1 MIKYYIFFILF
12 ILGYTTIFSQWSGF
26 SPISETYSSN
36 GIYKLKSI
44 SYDDFIPNLKGESI
58 IFFNRERDSLRQ
70 NKVYYKLNRSFDLDE
85 NFPFFL
91 AISNDGRK
99 IIYFTNYIN
108 SQNIEERNVTY
119 YIDGKIAKT
128 YSSEEFTNCD
138 KNKEK
143 CRLFYETENRNLFE
157 NYTSTYKEYNRSLSE
172 KDVFLTKNFI
182 FNKNDT
188 IYLIDNRKQVT
199 LFDLDKGEIIKSN
212 IDFDSIYTTI
222 KNIETI
228 KSKITS
234 YEYPYKYIIDV
245 KNSLTNEKISESI
258 SKLSNLKFI
267 PLEDSTY
274 NKYKL
279 HRIDLSG
286 YLNRN
291 GKFEIQN
298 LKTDS
303 IFNKQQI
310 ENYLLNSTFETDFI
324 PKEVDK
330 IYITNFFG
338 GYRNYD
344 DKIAE
349 LETIKDKEKR
359 RIEREKRLTLEKIDN
374 IYIPKNL
381 YESLTEL
388 DKILD
393 FEAKKELKESTDT
406 FMFNSHMGG
415 LGMWIRNK
423 WGINGGSRLS
433 KYFND
438 RNTGK
443 QMFGNDVISGLI
455 IKQYILW
462 LKGDKT
468 SWKKWEEENPV
479 K

>member
-1 MIKYYIFFILF
+1 MIKYYISFILL
-12 ILGYTTIFSQWSGF
+12 ISSYTTIFSQWSSF

-58 IFFNRERDSLRQ
+58 VFFNRERDSLRQ

-85 NFPFFL
+85 SFPFFL

-108 SQNIEERNVTY
+108 SQDLEERNVTY

-157 NYTSTYKEYNRSLSE
+157 NYTSTYKEYNKSLSE
-172 KDVFLTKNFI
+172 KDIFLTKNFI
-182 FNKNDT
+182 FNKNDI
-188 IYLIDNRKQVT
+188 IYLIDNRKKLT
-199 LFDLDKGEIIKSN
+199 LFDLNKGEIIKSN
-212 IDFDSIYTTI
+212 IDFDSIYPTI
-222 KNIETI
+222 KNIEPI
-228 KSKITS
+228 KSKIS
-234 YEYPYKYIIDV
+234 NYEYPYKYITDI
-245 KNSLTNEKISESI
+245 KNINTYETIAESI
-258 SKLSNLKFI
+258 GKLSNLKFI
-267 PLEDSTY
+267 PSSSQ
-274 NKYKL
+274 NNYKL
-279 HRIDLSG
+279 HRIEISG
-286 YLNRN
+286 YLNRS
-291 GKFEIQN
+291 GKFEIEN
-298 LKTDS
+298 LETDS
-303 IFNKQQI
+303 IFNKKQI
-310 ENYLLNSTFETDFI
+310 EDYLLNSTFETDFI

-330 IYITNFFG
+330 IYVTKFFG

-349 LETIKDKEKR
+349 LETIKDNEKR
-359 RIEREKRLTLEKIDN
+359 RIEKEKRLTLEKIDDV
-374 IYIPKNL
+374 YIPKNL

-415 LGMWIRNK
+415 LGMWIRNN

-438 RNTGK
+438 RNIGK
-443 QMFGNDVISGLI
+443 QMFGNDAISGLI
-455 IKQYILW
+455 ISQYILW

-468 SWKKWEEENPV
+468 AWKKWEEENPI